1 MYAIDYDV
9 IKISALDYDVINH
22 DIMFKIKILLRLRGF
37 APGGNFI
44 IVTPKGVTY

>member
-9 IKISALDYDVINH
+9 IKISAMDYDVINH
-22 DIMFKIKILLRLRGF
+22 DIMFKILLRLRGF

-44 IVTPKGVTY
+44 IVTLEGVTY